1 MNTELLRAG
10 AGFPPEMQEAFVAG
24 LQMGMALADKTN
36 GYKSGVYAGMQGEA
50 QDGDGDT
57 VSIGEGGRMERTL
70 AALGWYAENC
80 KLGSVTF
87 KWEREGS

>member
-10 AGFPPEMQEAFVAG
+10 AGFPPEMQEAFIAG

-36 GYKSGVYAGMQGEA
+36 GYKSGVYGGMKGEA
-50 QDGDGDT
+50 QDGDGDV
-57 VSIGEGGRMERTL
+57 VSIGESGRMERTL

-80 KLGSVTF
+80 QIGKVTF
-87 KWEREGS
+87 NWEREVS

>member
-1 MNTELLRAG
+1 
-10 AGFPPEMQEAFVAG
+10 MQEAFVAG

-36 GYKSGVYAGMQGEA
+36 GYKSGVYESINGEA
-50 QDGDGDT
+50 QDNDGDT

-70 AALGWYAENC
+70 SALGWYAENC

-87 KWEREGS
+87 NWERD